1 MSLWAGKSAATSG
14 WKPYVLS
21 CFPGGELPVH
31 TISWLISSESWAINS
46 TTRRGRM
53 RHNYYPQGALRPPL
67 SAKPLRFQL
76 FIKKSLICYW
86 RNRRKISSNSI
97 SNLWPKPQKVC
108 CCFGTQ
114 EPCLVLPESRT
125 HSWTLEVLTRLLG
138 SLMCPTSSNMETHC
152 YVLLNQAHPTPP
164 RAHQECLHRS
174 RWSHGPARQPCPAC
188 LEPNPTCSS
197 WGTEWKLLM
206 SGFITHKRM

>member
-1 MSLWAGKSAATSG
+1 MCKCPLHFCCTWSRKAVFLLSPTLLLLLATENTFSLQIYVSLSWEICCYFSG

-138 SLMCPTSSNMETHC
+138 SLMCPTSTW
-152 YVLLNQAHPTPP
+152 PT
-164 RAHQECLHRS
+164 AM
-174 RWSHGPARQPCPAC
+174 
-188 LEPNPTCSS
+188 CS
-197 WGTEWKLLM
+197 
-206 SGFITHKRM
+206 